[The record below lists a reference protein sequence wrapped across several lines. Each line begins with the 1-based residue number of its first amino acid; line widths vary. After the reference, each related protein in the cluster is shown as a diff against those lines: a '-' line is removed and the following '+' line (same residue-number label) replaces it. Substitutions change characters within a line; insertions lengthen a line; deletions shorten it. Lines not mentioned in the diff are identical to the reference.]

1 MDVAYSDPELHRV
14 KASPAILNA
23 IILWIPL
30 GPIIGFKVGM
40 VILPGLISSLR
51 TCCAGFPD
59 KRKGGDT
66 VYSMADIGL
75 SAFAPFFMQSES
87 FLKHQRALEDGH
99 GRSNCQTLF
108 GMARIPTDN
117 HIRAMLDPVDPSH
130 LQPCFDACLAAL
142 REHGGIESF
151 QRLGG
156 RCLIAL
162 DGTEYFRSQK
172 LGCPHCLT
180 RKRANGATE
189 RYHSMLAATLVA
201 PGHTMTVPFM
211 PEFIEP
217 QDGHEK
223 QDCERA
229 AAKRW
234 LSTHGPRLAHLK
246 PVYLGDDLFAC
257 QPIAQAV
264 AAQGADFLF
273 TCKPDSHKTLYDFI
287 AGAEAHTLEVKEKLK
302 AKTQTVRYRWFNTVP
317 LRDGKDAM
325 SVNFIAL
332 AITNA
337 KGKVT
342 YKNAFV
348 TSLRITKDNAAAIA
362 ACARARWKI
371 ENEGFNVLKNNGY
384 CLEHNFGHGNDRLS
398 MLFAAMNLLAFAFHT
413 ICDIAEARWRKAREK
428 KGTRKRLFE
437 HIRTI
442 TAYLVFPNW
451 TAFLETL
458 ITSKPPP
465 EMQNQTQP

>member
-1 MDVAYSDPELHRV
+1 
-14 KASPAILNA
+14 
-23 IILWIPL
+23 
-30 GPIIGFKVGM
+30 M

-59 KRKGGDT
+59 KRRGGET

-130 LQPCFDACLAAL
+130 LQPGFDACLAAL
-142 REHGGIESF
+142 SEHGGLESF

-162 DGTEYFRSQK
+162 DGTEYFCSQK

-257 QPIAQAV
+257 QPIAEAV
-264 AAQGADFLF
+264 IAQGADFLF
-273 TCKPDSHKTLYDFI
+273 TCKPDSHKALHDFI
-287 AGAEAHTLEVKEKLK
+287 AGAEAGALEVKEKLR
-302 AKTQTVRYRWFNTVP
+302 AKTQTVRYSWFNAVP

-325 SVNFIAL
+325 AVNWIGFEIVD
-332 AITNA
+332 A
-337 KGKVT
+337 KGRVK
-342 YKNAFV
+342 YSMAWV
-348 TSLRITKDNAAAIA
+348 TSLAVAAHTVAEIV
-362 ACARARWKI
+362 ACARTRWKI
-371 ENEGFNVLKNNGY
+371 ENEGFNVMKNHGY
-384 CLEHNFGHGNDRLS
+384 EFEHNFGHGQRFL
-398 MLFAAMNLLAFAFHT
+398 AMPNSGLPPKSL
-413 ICDIAEARWRKAREK
+413 R
-428 KGTRKRLFE
+428 TRALPHAIEPGKRNK
-437 HIRTI
+437 H
-442 TAYLVFPNW
+442 
-451 TAFLETL
+451 
-458 ITSKPPP
+458 PPCAS
-465 EMQNQTQP
+465 E

>member
-1 MDVAYSDPELHRV
+1 
-14 KASPAILNA
+14 
-23 IILWIPL
+23 
-30 GPIIGFKVGM
+30 M
-40 VILPGLISSLR
+40 VILPELLSSLR
-51 TCCAGFPD
+51 KCCSGFPD
-59 KRKGGDT
+59 KRAGAEA

-87 FLKHQRALEDGH
+87 FLQHQRALEDGH

-142 REHGGIESF
+142 IGHGGLESF

-156 RCLIAL
+156 RCLVAL
-162 DGTEYFRSQK
+162 DGTEYFCSQK
-172 LGCPHCLT
+172 IGCPHCLT
-180 RKRANGATE
+180 RKRANGKTE

-234 LSTHGPRLAHLK
+234 LSSHGPRLGPIK

-257 QPIAQAV
+257 QPIAEAV
-264 AAQGADFLF
+264 IAQGADFLF

-287 AGAEAHTLEVKEKLK
+287 AGAEAATLEVKEKLRS
-302 AKTQTVRYRWFNTVP
+302 KTQTARYRWFSAVP
-317 LRDGKDAM
+317 LRDGKDALA
-325 SVNFIAL
+325 VNFIA
-332 AITNA
+332 ITIADA

-348 TSLRITKDNAAAIA
+348 TSLALGKDNAAAIC

-384 CLEHNFGHGNDRLS
+384 NLEHNFGHGKDRLA

-413 ICDIAEARWRKAREK
+413 LCDQAEARWRKAREA
-428 KGTRKRLFE
+428 KGSRNRFFE
-437 HIRTI
+437 HLRSIS
-442 TAYLVFPNW
+442 AYLVFPTW
-451 TAFLETL
+451 DVFLETL

-465 EMQNQTQP
+465 ELQNQAKP